1 METGAITSHIDVA
14 QVVLYAFW
22 AFFAG
27 LVFYLQRESRREGY
41 PLVSELDGR
50 EIDHGV
56 MWVPG
61 PKTFVLPDGSSVTV
75 PRREKETAQQP
86 RLVPQAGSNGSAYVP
101 SGNPMLD
108 GVGPGSYATRA
119 NTPEVT
125 HEGHLRIV
133 PLRSAT
139 KYSIEERDPDPRGM
153 AVVGADRETAGEVV
167 DVWIDRA
174 DGVAR
179 YFEVELAAIRARPAG
194 RNAGTEAPPV
204 TTPLR
209 VLLPVNFAQINS
221 IGRVITVRS
230 ILASQFGDVP
240 GTAYPD
246 IVTLNEEERICAYYG
261 GGTLYATPRR
271 QESWL

>member
-27 LVFYLQRESRREGY
+27 LVIYLQRESRREGY
-41 PLVSELDGR
+41 PLISELDGR
-50 EIDHGV
+50 ELDHGII
-56 MWVPG
+56 WVPK
-61 PKTFVLPDGSSVTV
+61 PKTFILPDGSTVTV
-75 PRREKETAQQP
+75 PRQEREAAP

-101 SGNPMLD
+101 SGNPMTD

-125 HEGHLRIV
+125 HEGHLRMV

-174 DGVAR
+174 DGVVR
-179 YFEVELAAIRARPAG
+179 YFEVELAAVRARPAG
-194 RNAGTEAPPV
+194 RNAGTEAPAV

-209 VLLPVNFAQINS
+209 VLLPVNFSQINS
-221 IGRVITVRS
+221 IGRTITVGA
-230 ILASQFGDVP
+230 ITASQFADVP
-240 GTAYPD
+240 TTTYPD

-261 GGTLYATPRR
+261 GGLLYATPRR